1 MIGNRSPN
9 ESSSDV
15 LISSLRKLT
24 LSSPASAGNGASKRS
39 ARVASKSVWQIAREV
54 VLSQATV
61 SSLLDRLSNHGLILR
76 VRAEGDRRQ
85 MLVQLTDL
93 GRERLATSPS
103 PLQEEFLGK
112 FRNLPTWEQHML
124 IASMQKIAE
133 MMNAEN
139 LDASPILAVGEIG
152 QGTVDTANTTP
163 SSG

>member
-1 MIGNRSPN
+1 M
-9 ESSSDV
+9 
-15 LISSLRKLT
+15 
-24 LSSPASAGNGASKRS
+24 
-39 ARVASKSVWQIAREV
+39 
-54 VLSQATV
+54 
-61 SSLLDRLSNHGLILR
+61 
-76 VRAEGDRRQ
+76 RAEGDRRQ

>member
-1 MIGNRSPN
+1 MGLQRANSWCCKALIGW
-9 ESSSDV
+9 E
-15 LISSLRKLT
+15 T
-24 LSSPASAGNGASKRS
+24 LSLGDCPRGGALSGD
-39 ARVASKSVWQIAREV
+39 RV
-54 VLSQATV
+54 
-61 SSLLDRLSNHGLILR
+61 SLLDRLSNHGLILR

-152 QGTVDTANTTP
+152 QGQSTRRIQRPTQVKHRF
-163 SSG
+163 SK

>member
-1 MIGNRSPN
+1 M
-9 ESSSDV
+9 
-15 LISSLRKLT
+15 
-24 LSSPASAGNGASKRS
+24 
-39 ARVASKSVWQIAREV
+39 
-54 VLSQATV
+54 

-93 GRERLATSPS
+93 GRERLATSLS

-139 LDASPILAVGEIG
+139 LMRLNFAVGEIG
-152 QGTVDTANTTP
+152 QGAVDAANSTS

>member
-1 MIGNRSPN
+1 
-9 ESSSDV
+9 
-15 LISSLRKLT
+15 
-24 LSSPASAGNGASKRS
+24 
-39 ARVASKSVWQIAREV
+39 
-54 VLSQATV
+54 
-61 SSLLDRLSNHGLILR
+61 
-76 VRAEGDRRQ
+76 

-139 LDASPILAVGEIG
+139 LDASPILAVGEMAKAQSTRRI
-152 QGTVDTANTTP
+152 QRPAQVKHRF
-163 SSG
+163 SK